1 VQLRKAACLY
11 FNVFIRIHE
20 NFNLYS
26 ESDQSAKVEQFSTQ
40 QSFLAQNL
48 YLLLV
53 NEKLE

>member
-1 VQLRKAACLY
+1 
-11 FNVFIRIHE
+11 
-20 NFNLYS
+20 LYS